1 MLTLWIIGAIAW
13 WIIGAIMWTLG
24 LRFCFGIFSLA
35 SRADEIAYRAGT
47 RMAEESAREV
57 EERDASV
64 KAA

>member
-1 MLTLWIIGAIAW
+1 MLTLWII
-13 WIIGAIMWTLG
+13 IGSIVWVLVLLFWLA
-24 LRFCFGIFSLA
+24 IFSLA
-35 SRADEIAYRAGT
+35 SRADEIEYRAGT